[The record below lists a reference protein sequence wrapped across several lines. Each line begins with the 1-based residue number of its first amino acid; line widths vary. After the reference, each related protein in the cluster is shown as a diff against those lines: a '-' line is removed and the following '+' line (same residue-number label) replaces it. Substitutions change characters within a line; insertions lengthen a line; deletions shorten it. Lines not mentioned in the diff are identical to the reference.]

1 MSGPFQYSAFGFS
14 VSSQLELP
22 QLPPQTFAV
31 PDIEIRLGPVER
43 SALKANNIDHIIFDK
58 RIGGFHMK
66 EGRQIIVDPAPGV
79 DPDLIKVIL
88 TGRAMAFLIRQRGWL
103 PLHGSSV
110 SIQGEAALFLGP
122 SGAGKSSMAAALRA
136 RGHAVVTDDVAMV
149 RTSEGSCRVRPSSS
163 FLRLTEDSMCLLEGN
178 TEFQTEFSYDKSVVK
193 SPQEALPETVPV
205 QCIYV
210 LDFGEEFQ
218 IEELPPL
225 LAVAT
230 LSLHSF
236 VNGRNLDPDCL
247 RAHVKQCAE
256 VAKVVSMSQVTR
268 HRSFSGLP
276 ELIDL
281 VERGVTNRKYAG
293 VLS

>member
-1 MSGPFQYSAFGFS
+1 VTRLFQYSAFGFS

-22 QLPPQTFAV
+22 QLPPQCFGV
-31 PDIEIRLGPVER
+31 PDIEIRLGSVER
-43 SALKANNIDHIIFDK
+43 SPLKANNADHIIFDN
-58 RIGGFHMK
+58 RIGAFHMK
-66 EGRQIIVDPAPGV
+66 EGRQIIVDPAPGA
-79 DPDLIKVIL
+79 DPDLIKVVL

-110 SIQGEAALFLGP
+110 SIRGAAALFLGP

-136 RGHAVVTDDVAMV
+136 RGHAVVADDVAMV
-149 RTSEGSCRVRPSSS
+149 RTVDGICCVRPSSS

-178 TEFQTEFSYDKSVVK
+178 TEFRSEFNYDKSIVK
-193 SPQEALPETVPV
+193 SHQNALPEIVPV
-205 QCIYV
+205 KRIYV
-210 LDFGEEFQ
+210 LDFGEEFR

-225 LAVAT
+225 LALAT

-236 VNGRNLDPDCL
+236 VKGRNLDPECL

-256 VAKVVSMSQVTR
+256 VAKAVSMSQVTR
-268 HRSFSGLP
+268 RRAFSGLP

-281 VERGVTNRKYAG
+281 VEREVLNRQ
-293 VLS
+293 

>member
-1 MSGPFQYSAFGFS
+1 VTKVFQYSAFGFS

-22 QLPPQTFAV
+22 QLPPQGFGV
-31 PDIEIRLGPVER
+31 PDIEIRLGSVER
-43 SALKANNIDHIIFDK
+43 SRLKANNVDHIVFND
-58 RIGGFHMK
+58 RVGGFHMK
-66 EGRQIIVDPAPGV
+66 EGRQIIVDPAPGA

-88 TGRAMAFLIRQRGWL
+88 TGRAMACLIRQRGWL

-149 RTSEGSCRVRPSSS
+149 RIVDGICRVRPSSS
-163 FLRLTEDSMCLLEGN
+163 FLRLTEDSMSLLEGN
-178 TEFQTEFSYDKSVVK
+178 TDFQSEFNYDKSVVK
-193 SPQEALPETVPV
+193 SRQEALPETVPV
-205 QCIYV
+205 KRIYV
-210 LDFGEEFQ
+210 LDFGEEFR
-218 IEELPPL
+218 IEVLPPL

-236 VNGRNLDPDCL
+236 VKGRNLDPECL

-256 VAKVVSMSQVTR
+256 AAKVVPIAQVTR
-268 HRSFSGLP
+268 RRSFSGLP

-281 VERGVTNRKYAG
+281 VEREV
-293 VLS
+293 S